1 MTWAVVEDVSPAAEP
16 YDLVELYD
24 TVHRLLLERTGGA
37 FDGRLVHL
45 AWPTADGLR
54 VIEVWESREQYDR
67 YGREVIGPLVAEV
80 LAGRPH
86 PPEVVT
92 PFEVH
97 GLVVPVG
104 GVALPADRVP
114 Q

>member
-1 MTWAVVEDVSPAAEP
+1 MIWAVIEDVSPPVEP

-24 TVHRLLLERTGGA
+24 TVHRLLVERTGGA

-45 AWPTADGLR
+45 AWPTTDGLR

-67 YGREVIGPLVAEV
+67 YGREVVEPLVTEV

-86 PPEVVT
+86 PSEVVT
-92 PFEVH
+92 RFDVR

-104 GVALPADRVP
+104 GVTLPAGRIAR
-114 Q
+114 

>member
-1 MTWAVVEDVSPAAEP
+1 MTWAVIEDVSAPAEP

-45 AWPTADGLR
+45 TWPTADGLR

-86 PPEVVT
+86 PTEVVI
-92 PFEVH
+92 PFEVR
-97 GLVVPVG
+97 GLVVPAG
-104 GVALPADRVP
+104 GVVVPAGVAAR
-114 Q
+114 